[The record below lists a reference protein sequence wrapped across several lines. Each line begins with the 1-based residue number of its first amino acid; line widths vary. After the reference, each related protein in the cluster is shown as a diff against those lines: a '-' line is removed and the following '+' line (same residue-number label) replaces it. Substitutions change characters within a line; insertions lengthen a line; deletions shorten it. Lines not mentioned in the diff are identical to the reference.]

1 MPEPANTEI
10 RVDWTL
16 IADYALMDTLGKL
29 SVLGIFDRL
38 WAPGFPSL
46 HPVLFLVASWA
57 GAPNQL
63 FGCELRAWGPAKE
76 LLVGGQ
82 QQVQLGPDG
91 HAQGIF
97 RLSPLPLPSPGE
109 YVLEL
114 LAGGMSVSHSTLT
127 VIQIE
132 AS

>member
-1 MPEPANTEI
+1 MPEPANAET

-16 IADYALMDTLGKL
+16 VADYALMDNMGKL

-38 WAPGFPSL
+38 WAPAFPSL
-46 HPVLFLVASWA
+46 HPVLFLVAAWA
-57 GAPNQL
+57 GGPSQL
-63 FGCELRAWGPAKE
+63 VGCELRVWGPAKE

-82 QQVQLGPDG
+82 QPVQLGPDG
-91 HAQGIF
+91 HAHGIF
-97 RLSPLPLPSPGE
+97 RLSPLPLPAAGE
-109 YVLEL
+109 YVFEL
-114 LAGGMSVSHSTLT
+114 LAGGISVSHSTLT